1 VGAEVEL
8 QTLRGPVRRRVAAVA
23 VDYSAGGMSLYMSW
37 GPARDLFGFREPH
50 ALEVVAAPSE
60 RETLTEALAGY
71 CRRRELGV
79 ERNEDFEAL
88 IDRVVAGVRALMVG
102 LVGLVC
108 LVAALGVVNTLTT
121 NVLDQTR
128 ELGVLRALGLRRGQ
142 VARLVLSQAALL
154 AAVSAVPG
162 VLVG

>member
-1 VGAEVEL
+1 
-8 QTLRGPVRRRVAAVA
+8 
-23 VDYSAGGMSLYMSW
+23 
-37 GPARDLFGFREPH
+37 
-50 ALEVVAAPSE
+50 
-60 RETLTEALAGY
+60 
-71 CRRRELGV
+71 
-79 ERNEDFEAL
+79 
-88 IDRVVAGVRALMVG
+88 VG

-162 VLVG
+162 VLAGVVLAYLMNRSAPPLTGQVVEFHVEGWFTAGCLAGAALLAGLAALLPARRAARLRVAQALQYE